1 VRSDTAKERPQTV
14 EVVAV
19 GDTEEIK
26 MRIKMSI
33 GDLVVFRRYGGTE
46 FSLNREEYVII
57 EADGWGPE

>member
-1 VRSDTAKERPQTV
+1 M

-19 GDTEEIK
+19 GDTEE
-26 MRIKMSI
+26 IKMSI

-46 FSLNREEYVII
+46 FSLNREEYLIV

>member
-1 VRSDTAKERPQTV
+1 VQSDTAKERPQTM

-19 GDTEEIK
+19 GDTEE
-26 MRIKMSI
+26 IKMSI

-46 FSLNREEYVII
+46 FSLNREEYVIV

>member
-1 VRSDTAKERPQTV
+1 MQSDTAKERPQTV

-19 GDTEEIK
+19 GDTEE
-26 MRIKMSI
+26 IKMSI

-46 FSLNREEYVII
+46 FSLNREEYVIV

>member
-1 VRSDTAKERPQTV
+1 VQSDTAKERPQIV

-19 GDTEEIK
+19 GDTEE
-26 MRIKMSI
+26 IKMSI

-46 FSLNREEYVII
+46 FSLNREEYLIV

>member
-26 MRIKMSI
+26 MSI

-46 FSLNREEYVII
+46 FSLNREEYLIV

>member
-1 VRSDTAKERPQTV
+1 VQSDTAKERPQTM

-19 GDTEEIK
+19 GDTEE
-26 MRIKMSI
+26 IKMSI

>member
-1 VRSDTAKERPQTV
+1 VQSDTAKERPQIV

-19 GDTEEIK
+19 GDTEE
-26 MRIKMSI
+26 IKMSI

>member
-19 GDTEEIK
+19 GDTEE
-26 MRIKMSI
+26 IKMSI

-46 FSLNREEYVII
+46 FSLNREEYVIV

>member
-1 VRSDTAKERPQTV
+1 VQSDTAKERPQTV

-19 GDTEEIK
+19 GDTEE
-26 MRIKMSI
+26 IKMSI

>member
-19 GDTEEIK
+19 GDTEE
-26 MRIKMSI
+26 IKMSI

>member
-1 VRSDTAKERPQTV
+1 VQSDTAKERPQTV

-19 GDTEEIK
+19 GDTEE
-26 MRIKMSI
+26 IKMSI

-46 FSLNREEYVII
+46 FSLNREEYLIV

>member
-1 VRSDTAKERPQTV
+1 VQSDTAKERPQTV

-19 GDTEEIK
+19 GDTEE
-26 MRIKMSI
+26 IKMSI

-46 FSLNREEYVII
+46 FSLNREEYVIV